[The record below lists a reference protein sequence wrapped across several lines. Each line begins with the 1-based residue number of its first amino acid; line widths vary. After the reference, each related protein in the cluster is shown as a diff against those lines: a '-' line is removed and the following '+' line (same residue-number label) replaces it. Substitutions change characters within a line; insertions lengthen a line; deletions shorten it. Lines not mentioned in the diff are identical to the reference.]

1 VVLEYDEMVVAPLM
15 LELIVQ
21 LQQLEL
27 QILVLD
33 EVVDEEVM
41 RVLMVQKVL

>member
-1 VVLEYDEMVVAPLM
+1 MVLEYDEMVVAPLM